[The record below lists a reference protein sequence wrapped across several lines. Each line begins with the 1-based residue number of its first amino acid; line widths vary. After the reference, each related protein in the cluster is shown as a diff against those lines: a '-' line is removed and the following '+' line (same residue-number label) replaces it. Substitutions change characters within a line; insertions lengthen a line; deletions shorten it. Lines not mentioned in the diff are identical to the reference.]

1 MTLVAGILVTICG
14 FQLGW
19 SIVPAGDGAPGSVRV
34 SAVLEEGDFVFVRE
48 NGTETASY
56 EVVAS
61 LDQGGFTRSGG
72 SIERSD
78 LPAEITL
85 DLGGVEAGVHQL
97 LVVARDLESGRRRT
111 REGTIEVPMLQADL
125 WSAGGIQVVTGPSG
139 RAAGLITASWQVYP
153 PTESGIT
160 SDTLDVAWVLRGESG
175 LVLGEGWMQSEGN
188 GLFSTTVDLDGI
200 EAGTYSLLGAALN
213 AGEVAVAA
221 GTSLEVRP
229 DWDVWGRDGD
239 ETRALV
245 RPIALNDEID
255 ALDDAGSESERRA
268 VMSEFWQQRDPT
280 PYTSENEYLDVY
292 LARLDVVMDRF
303 SVFGIKG
310 ISTDMGRVYALLGE
324 PDIIEDMPFETET
337 PPYQV
342 WTYFS
347 PSLTVVFVDDDG
359 FGLYELS
366 TPWSE
371 VRRVYER

>member
-1 MTLVAGILVTICG
+1 MTLVAGILITVCG

-19 SIVPAGDGAPGSVRV
+19 SIIPAGDDALGSVRV
-34 SAVLEEGDFVFVRE
+34 SAVLEEEDFIFVRE

-78 LPAEITL
+78 LPAEVTL

-153 PTESGIT
+153 PTESGIS

-175 LVLGEGWMQSEGN
+175 LVLGEGWMQSEGD
-188 GLFSTTVDLDGI
+188 GLFTTTVDLDGI

-229 DWDVWGRDGD
+229 DWDVWGRDED

-255 ALDDAGSESERRA
+255 ALGDAGSESERRA

-292 LARLDVVMDRF
+292 LARLDVVMERF

-324 PDIIEDMPFETET
+324 PDIIEDMPFETEMR
-337 PPYQV
+337 PYQV

-347 PSLTVVFVDDDG
+347 PSLTVVFIDDDG

>member
-1 MTLVAGILVTICG
+1 MTLVAGILITVCG
-14 FQLGW
+14 FQLSW

-34 SAVLEEGDFVFVRE
+34 SAVLEEEDFVFVRE

-78 LPAEITL
+78 LPVEITL
-85 DLGGVEAGVHQL
+85 DLEGVEAGVHQL

-111 REGTIEVPMLQADL
+111 REGTIEVPMLQTDL
-125 WSAGGIQVVTGPSG
+125 WSAGGIQVATGPSG
-139 RAAGLITASWQVYP
+139 RAAGRITASWQVYP
-153 PTESGIT
+153 PTGSGIS
-160 SDTLDVAWVLRGESG
+160 SDSLDVAWVLRGESG
-175 LVLGEGWMQSEGN
+175 VVLGEGWMQSEGN
-188 GLFSTTVDLDGI
+188 GLFTTTVDLDGI

-229 DWDVWGRDGD
+229 DWDVWGRDED

-255 ALDDAGSESERRA
+255 ALGDAGSESERRA

-324 PDIIEDMPFETET
+324 PDIVEDMPFETES

-359 FGLYELS
+359 FGLYELA